1 MSSNE
6 KNIDQLL
13 KESVQFEIEN
23 PIDFSHVYLIQITN
37 SKKLVITEQKEDK
50 KVISLTLQ
58 DPVQKVSYTE
68 DFEVFEVEN
77 SYVIEDKNS
86 YIKKLIANYLILE
99 DIEFSYKKFTIEQYR
114 SIMYNK
120 ED

>member
-50 KVISLTLQ
+50 KA
-58 DPVQKVSYTE
+58 QKESE
-68 DFEVFEVEN
+68 RIRKEG
-77 SYVIEDKNS
+77 DKQAAKYHEES
-86 YIKKLIANYLILE
+86 EREIAKVRQKTASKILAL
-99 DIEFSYKKFTIEQYR
+99 
-114 SIMYNK
+114 
-120 ED
+120 